1 MFIKL
6 KNHKAHIYEHNK
18 SNKLASNIF
27 IIHGAGMDH
36 RIGLM
41 IDLSRFYA
49 SHNIYSIDLPGHG
62 FTSGS
67 ILHTVEEMAS
77 YVSEIINEMNANNNI
92 FIGHSMGGLVAL
104 ELNLITNSEL
114 TILMNTNYPLLVGEI
129 LLQHAKGNLDQ
140 ASEFFT
146 KYGLYN
152 IPPTKVK
159 AKTFGSMGSGF
170 YGRGKGTIQSP
181 YGTKN
186 IESDP
191 QREIDVYPLKKLF
204 NQTQKEI
211 LSYDLKTC
219 SLYQTDKLQELNNL
233 KFIYGGKDK
242 LARYSKDLE
251 IHSYFDEETV
261 YIMENTG
268 HFPYFERPNE
278 LSKIL
283 EEIISD
289 IHA

>member
-1 MFIKL
+1 MFIQL

-152 IPPTKVK
+152 IPLTKVK

-219 SLYQTDKLQELNNL
+219 SLYQTDKLQDLNNL

-251 IHSYFDEETV
+251 IHSYFGEETV

-268 HFPYFERPNE
+268 HFPYFERPKE
-278 LSKIL
+278 LSKTL
-283 EEIISD
+283 EDIISD
-289 IHA
+289 IHV

>member
-1 MFIKL
+1 MFIQL

-36 RIGLM
+36 RIGMM
-41 IDLSRFYA
+41 IDLSRFYG

-67 ILHTVEEMAS
+67 ILYTVEEMAS
-77 YVSEIINEMNANNNI
+77 YVSEIINEMNAINNI

-114 TILMNTNYPLLVGEI
+114 TILMNTNYPLLVGEM

-219 SLYQTDKLQELNNL
+219 SLYQTDKLQDLNNL
-233 KFIYGGKDK
+233 KFIYGSKDK
-242 LARYSKDLE
+242 LARYNKDLE
-251 IHSYFDEETV
+251 IHSYFGEETV

-268 HFPYFERPNE
+268 HFPYFERPKE
-278 LSKIL
+278 LSKTL

-289 IHA
+289 IYV

>member
-1 MFIKL
+1 MFIQL

-18 SNKLASNIF
+18 SDQLASNIF

-36 RIGLM
+36 RIGSM
-41 IDLSRFYA
+41 IDLSNFYA
-49 SHNIYSIDLPGHG
+49 SHNIFSIDLPGHG

-67 ILHTVEEMAS
+67 ILHTVEEMAL
-77 YVSEIINEMNANNNI
+77 YIIEIINEMKANNNI

-104 ELNLITNSEL
+104 EINLRINSEL
-114 TILMNTNYPLLVGEI
+114 TILMNTSYPLLVGEI

-140 ASEFFT
+140 ANEFFT
-146 KYGLYN
+146 KYGVCN
-152 IPPTKVK
+152 VPPTKVK

-186 IESDP
+186 IKSDP
-191 QREIDVYPLKKLF
+191 QREIDLYPLKKLF

-211 LSYDLKTC
+211 LSYDLKAC
-219 SLYQTDKLQELNNL
+219 SLYKTDRLQDLKNL
-233 KFIYGGKDK
+233 KFIYGGRDK
-242 LARYSKDLE
+242 LARYSKDLQ
-251 IHSYFDEETV
+251 IHSFFDEDTV

-268 HFPYFERPNE
+268 HFPYFEKPEE
-278 LSKIL
+278 LSRTL

-289 IHA
+289 ICD